1 VALFSRG
8 APTRFGPPRSRTRA
22 RVTRGSRSVLLQT
35 RFTGPSSRP
44 EGPYTQSLGG
54 AVPRSPK
61 GPWPFHSRAGSKIFR
76 ARPTRPYTQTS
87 GGSNPSN
94 LAIIGLLPKGKAS
107 VIETDNSHGFLTRAR
122 GARWLLGALLRT
134 TGPGRRGTPVL
145 PAFTLPRRRGT
156 RCVRP
161 SLFRAVEALAASG
174 HHSSAPSR
182 HSVSPASRPSEVTA
196 DNRVHLRSHSS
207 APARRGPTRNL
218 DVGGS
223 NPPEC
228 QLALLAQR

>member
-1 VALFSRG
+1 MALFSRG

-122 GARWLLGALLRT
+122 GARWLRGALLRT

-156 RCVRP
+156 RCLRP
-161 SLFRAVEALAASG
+161 SRYRAVEALRVSG
-174 HHSSAPSR
+174 FPTVR
-182 HSVSPASRPSEVTA
+182 G
-196 DNRVHLRSHSS
+196 DRVHLRSRSS